1 LWYIFDTAET
11 EFTDTPPFTLSVP
24 GAPRTGDV
32 TTDQLSGESSGNS
45 AFHLLG
51 NPYAQSFDLSALN
64 LSGQGFQT
72 TVQVWDPSAGSY
84 EPVLQ
89 SSTSDDVIGPY
100 QGFFVERGSSG
111 SATLTFS
118 ASGRRADPIDL
129 KTMEEA
135 PPRIEFRLV
144 GRDGD
149 GVALT
154 RDEAL
159 VLHAPDGATP
169 GWDPHDA
176 TKLTPLSGR
185 YATAAFRDTLDGK
198 TRLQAVASIPQALPE
213 EGIELPVSL
222 QLQGTDPV
230 ETLRLRW
237 PTWKNVPESWGI
249 SLHDAVADSTV
260 NLRTRSSYA
269 FSLPPS
275 KAQSVAP
282 PRSPLAA
289 PSSIRA
295 KAGSGSARFTLA
307 VQPNPLPVELS
318 GFDATVSGETAR
330 LAWATAGETNNA
342 GFHVEHRGPEAERF
356 ASAGFVEGHG
366 TTDAPQQYRFRT
378 DPLDPGRHVFRL
390 RQVDLDGTATRSD
403 TVAVQVR
410 LAEAAE
416 MAVAP
421 NPVRT
426 RATVSLRVR
435 AEQAVTVTLYDVLG
449 RRVRTVHDGPMA
461 PGRDH
466 AFQVDASGLS
476 SGLYLLRADGEQ
488 FQRTHRITVVR

>member
-1 LWYIFDTAET
+1 M
-11 EFTDTPPFTLSVP
+11 PK
-24 GAPRTGDV
+24 
-32 TTDQLSGESSGNS
+32 Q
-45 AFHLLG
+45 
-51 NPYAQSFDLSALN
+51 
-64 LSGQGFQT
+64 
-72 TVQVWDPSAGSY
+72 
-84 EPVLQ
+84 
-89 SSTSDDVIGPY
+89 
-100 QGFFVERGSSG
+100 
-111 SATLTFS
+111 
-118 ASGRRADPIDL
+118 
-129 KTMEEA
+129 
-135 PPRIEFRLV
+135 
-144 GRDGD
+144 
-149 GVALT
+149 
-154 RDEAL
+154 
-159 VLHAPDGATP
+159 
-169 GWDPHDA
+169 
-176 TKLTPLSGR
+176 
-185 YATAAFRDTLDGK
+185 
-198 TRLQAVASIPQALPE
+198 
-213 EGIELPVSL
+213 
-222 QLQGTDPV
+222 
-230 ETLRLRW
+230 
-237 PTWKNVPESWGI
+237 
-249 SLHDAVADSTV
+249 
-260 NLRTRSSYA
+260 
-269 FSLPPS
+269 
-275 KAQSVAP
+275 
-282 PRSPLAA
+282 
-289 PSSIRA
+289 IRA
-295 KAGSGSARFTLA
+295 KATSDSARFTLA